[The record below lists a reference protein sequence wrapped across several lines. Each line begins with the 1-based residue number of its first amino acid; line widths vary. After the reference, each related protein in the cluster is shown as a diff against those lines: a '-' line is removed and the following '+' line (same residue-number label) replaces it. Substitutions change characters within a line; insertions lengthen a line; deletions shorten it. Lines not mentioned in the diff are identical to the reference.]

1 MRLRFE
7 PDFATVCARK
17 IKSGDRERVAKSNG
31 GLVLQ
36 LLKWKAKVM
45 LHANGRGDMWWTSVD
60 VSKMSEA
67 YRELVDVIQA
77 QQTTADA
84 PRTDS
89 QEGDQH
95 GD

>member
-1 MRLRFE
+1 M
-7 PDFATVCARK
+7 CARK

-67 YRELVDVIQA
+67 YRELVDVILA
-77 QQTTADA
+77 QQTTADE

-89 QEGDQH
+89 LEVDQNGD
-95 GD
+95 

>member
-1 MRLRFE
+1 MQVLSSQVIRTIAHSISSTE
-7 PDFATVCARK
+7 MQIMAC
-17 IKSGDRERVAKSNG
+17 
-31 GLVLQ
+31 LVLQ

-60 VSKMSEA
+60 ISKMCEA